1 MFVLS
6 EGQDGE
12 SVLEDGSPRFRTG
25 CGWFEAV
32 QMVAGFQKKRSLLK
46 MLYLATH

>member
-1 MFVLS
+1 MIVLS

-12 SVLEDGSPRFRTG
+12 SALEDGSPRFRTG

-32 QMVAGFQKKRSLLK
+32 QMVTGFLKKLSPHK
-46 MLYLATH
+46 MLHRVTH